1 MDQWIDYLFAAI
13 LGVIEG
19 LTEFL
24 PVSSTGHLILAEQLM
39 GAATPEPFKV
49 MIQLGAVL
57 AICIVYFGKI
67 WEVVTGLPTRAEARR
82 FAAAVIVAFIPAMI
96 LGALFHDF
104 IKSVLFSPVTVSV
117 ALVVGGVLMLVAERF
132 RPEPTVS
139 EVDDLPVLTALK
151 IGLFQCLALMPGVSR
166 SGATIVGAMLLK
178 VDRRAAA
185 EFSFFL
191 SMPTMLAA
199 FAWDFWPKAAATSP
213 RSRWASCSRSSQA
226 SWWCACSSASS
237 PRWALPL
244 SPGTGSWWAARCWP
258 CSGRASELVP
268 TIALLIQ
275 ISN

>member
-1 MDQWIDYLFAAI
+1 MDQWIDFLFAAL
-13 LGVIEG
+13 LGIIEG

-24 PVSSTGHLILAEQLM
+24 PVSSTGHLILAEELI
-39 GAATPEPFKV
+39 GAETPEPFKV

-57 AICIVYFGKI
+57 AICVVYIAKI
-67 WEVVTGLPTRAEARR
+67 REVILGLPTKPEAQR

-96 LGALFHDF
+96 LGALFSDF

-117 ALVVGGVLMLVAERF
+117 ALVVGGVLMLLAERF
-132 RPEPTVS
+132 RPVPTIA

-178 VDRRAAA
+178 VDRKAAA

-199 FAWDFWPKAAATSP
+199 FVWDGWQNRDVLLAQGGHELAQVAVGFLFAFLAGLVVVRLFLGIVSKMGFAPFAWYRIVVGSLMLMLFWP
-213 RSRWASCSRSSQA
+213 
-226 SWWCACSSASS
+226 
-237 PRWALPL
+237 
-244 SPGTGSWWAARCWP
+244 G
-258 CSGRASELVP
+258 
-268 TIALLIQ
+268 
-275 ISN
+275 

>member
-1 MDQWIDYLFAAI
+1 MDQWLDFLFAAI

-24 PVSSTGHLILAEQLM
+24 PVSSTGHLILAERLM
-39 GAATPEPFKV
+39 GAQTPEPFKV
-49 MIQLGAVL
+49 MIQLGAVV

-67 WEVVTGLPTRAEARR
+67 WEVTTGLPTRAEARR
-82 FAAAVIVAFIPAMI
+82 FAAAVIIAFVPAMI

-117 ALVVGGVLMLVAERF
+117 ALVVGGVLMLLAERW
-132 RPEPTVS
+132 RPQPTVM

-166 SGATIVGAMLLK
+166 SGATIVGAMLLR
-178 VDRRAAA
+178 VDRKAAA

-199 FAWDFWPKAAATSP
+199 FVWDGWQNRDQLLAQGGHELAIIATGFAFAFLAGLIVVRLFLGIVSRMGFAPFAWYRIVVGSAMLALFWP
-213 RSRWASCSRSSQA
+213 
-226 SWWCACSSASS
+226 
-237 PRWALPL
+237 
-244 SPGTGSWWAARCWP
+244 G
-258 CSGRASELVP
+258 
-268 TIALLIQ
+268 
-275 ISN
+275 